1 MKKAWLILAGALVAT
16 LAFAEDIE
24 KKSSF
29 QELPE
34 RAQSFINT
42 YFEGV
47 KIKKVTK
54 TIDEYTFV
62 EEFDVVLANKT
73 QLEFDMVGSW
83 NEIVVKS
90 KKVNMPRFIYPNRV
104 NETIDK
110 QFFDKKIVKVSN
122 DGMEYEF
129 KFKDGSEVTINALG
143 KVVEFEK

>member
-47 KIKKVTK
+47 KIKKGTK
-54 TIDEYTFV
+54 TIDECTFV
-62 EEFDVVLANKT
+62 E
-73 QLEFDMVGSW
+73 
-83 NEIVVKS
+83 
-90 KKVNMPRFIYPNRV
+90 
-104 NETIDK
+104 
-110 QFFDKKIVKVSN
+110 
-122 DGMEYEF
+122 
-129 KFKDGSEVTINALG
+129 
-143 KVVEFEK
+143 